1 MLASKTESIGFTSQ
15 YYDIEAVGRE
25 TYILRL
31 LMDILFMFFQLLM
44 VVQLLFVLYNA
55 VKEAGKIKSC
65 TLEWYYYVD
74 IIVLGLVGFSIF

>member
-1 MLASKTESIGFTSQ
+1 M
-15 YYDIEAVGRE
+15 GRE

-55 VKEAGKIKSC
+55 VKEAWKIKSC